1 MTKYSASAKVTKAAL
16 IRIQR
21 MRGQMRSEVGM
32 LLVALLF
39 RLIIIRRRVSRRPS
53 LRMQVRTKKNWVKEK
68 NLPGTAS
75 ALTAKLTQ
83 LTITMR
89 EQGRK

>member
-1 MTKYSASAKVTKAAL
+1 MSLTLFPNLSRTKMTKYSASAKVTKAAL

-39 RLIIIRRRVSRRPS
+39 RLIIIRSRVSRRPS
-53 LRMQVRTKKNWVKEK
+53 LTEK
-68 NLPGTAS
+68 
-75 ALTAKLTQ
+75 
-83 LTITMR
+83 I
-89 EQGRK
+89 

>member
-1 MTKYSASAKVTKAAL
+1 MLLTLFPNLSRTKMTKYSASAKVTKAAL

-53 LRMQVRTKKNWVKEK
+53 LCMCNVH
-68 NLPGTAS
+68 AS
-75 ALTAKLTQ
+75 
-83 LTITMR
+83 
-89 EQGRK
+89 

>member
-1 MTKYSASAKVTKAAL
+1 MCV
-16 IRIQR
+16 
-21 MRGQMRSEVGM
+21 
-32 LLVALLF
+32 
-39 RLIIIRRRVSRRPS
+39 
-53 LRMQVRTKKNWVKEK
+53 QVRGKLWVEE
-68 NLPGTAS
+68 NHLPGTAS